1 MIGHKPIFYG
11 NTVYL
16 QYFIFLREYKKKMS
30 KKRSELKH
38 KRKIHDEQNM
48 LDDTS
53 LSKHLQ
59 IILFYVM

>member
-1 MIGHKPIFYG
+1 
-11 NTVYL
+11 
-16 QYFIFLREYKKKMS
+16 MS

-59 IILFYVM
+59 IILFYVIKSTHNFKIFLFFF